1 MASLK
6 FMIVLAVVLI
16 ATLSTVSARIYL
28 LEIDDEDAMMR
39 HKRQGFRAPY
49 EDRYRA
55 VPSNHR
61 PTHAAKSGQEFQARI
76 QEEAPLSRARRSP
89 GKEGVVGPVHTF
101 VKTDKHANFK
111 WGVKHHVGKQ
121 YAG

>member
-1 MASLK
+1 MVSLK

-16 ATLSTVSARIYL
+16 ATLSTVSARMYL
-28 LEIDDEDAMMR
+28 LEIDDADTMR
-39 HKRQGFRAPY
+39 HKRQGYWAPKD
-49 EDRYRA
+49 EYRA

-61 PTHAAKSGQEFQARI
+61 PKNAESGGQEFQARLHD
-76 QEEAPLSRARRSP
+76 APLSRARRSP
-89 GKEGVVGPVHTF
+89 GKEGVVGPVHTY

-111 WGVKHHVGKQ
+111 WGVKHHVGKE

>member
-28 LEIDDEDAMMR
+28 LEIDD
-39 HKRQGFRAPY
+39 
-49 EDRYRA
+49 
-55 VPSNHR
+55 
-61 PTHAAKSGQEFQARI
+61 GQEFQARI